1 MNGVEGFEPCLT
13 LRLNDLKAGEYYFL
27 YKPDFKPWHKIRR
40 LNIVLYS
47 QFMQKRTAEELL
59 VLEKMRASVSTL
71 ENKSS
76 DNLLQNNRTLS
87 KNKSGMSRRSVREMP
102 LHYDERKAISIQ
114 RLDHGTF
121 HDSFYK
127 MMEEVSYERYLEGE
141 KFKPVKF
148 ADDSDSEEDNL
159 PLDLRRLV
167 NKPKG
172 NTVENLNN
180 DSNLSAKEHSPRLT
194 ENAPKVDEL

>member
-1 MNGVEGFEPCLT
+1 M
-13 LRLNDLKAGEYYFL
+13 KAGEYYFL
-27 YKPDFKPWHKIRR
+27 YKPDFKPWHKIKR
-40 LNIVLYS
+40 LNIVFYS

-59 VLEKMRASVSTL
+59 IIEKMKASVSSI

-76 DNLLQNNRTLS
+76 DNLLQPNKSGLTKNR
-87 KNKSGMSRRSVREMP
+87 SGMSRRSLREMP
-102 LHYDERKAISIQ
+102 LEYDERKAIKIQ

-127 MMEEVSYERYLEGE
+127 MMEEISYERYLEGE
-141 KFKPVKF
+141 KFMPATF
-148 ADDSDSEEDNL
+148 ADDSESEDNEL

-172 NTVENLNN
+172 HTVENLNN
-180 DSNLSAKEHSPRLT
+180 DSNLAPNGESPRLT
-194 ENAPKVDEL
+194 ETLPPKVGEL

>member
-1 MNGVEGFEPCLT
+1 M
-13 LRLNDLKAGEYYFL
+13 
-27 YKPDFKPWHKIRR
+27 
-40 LNIVLYS
+40 
-47 QFMQKRTAEELL
+47 
-59 VLEKMRASVSTL
+59 SVSSI

-76 DNLLQNNRTLS
+76 QNLLKADASGTGSRIGLS
-87 KNKSGMSRRSVREMP
+87 KNRSGMSRRSLREMP
-102 LHYDERKAISIQ
+102 LDYDERRAIKIE
-114 RLDHGTF
+114 RLDPGTF

-148 ADDSDSEEDNL
+148 ADDTDSEEDAL

-172 NTVENLNN
+172 ATVDNLNN
-180 DSNLSAKEHSPRLT
+180 DSNLTPKNESPRLT
-194 ENAPKVDEL
+194 ENNPPKAEEL